1 MGHQNSIK
9 LSFLFEMLNFEI
21 ISVLMAFVL
30 FFFFTLEIG
39 SLFCSGVINP
49 FESSKLWHHPSQ
61 HTMAFE
67 AFRPSS
73 QLAKLGVLY
82 ELCRGTFGTKG
93 TFCGVSEVLE
103 EGA

>member
-1 MGHQNSIK
+1 M
-9 LSFLFEMLNFEI
+9 
-21 ISVLMAFVL
+21 
-30 FFFFTLEIG
+30 EIG

-103 EGA
+103 EGALVSWSSQSRGKVGGGAVGFSERYRSYSH